1 MYLNILLNSDDLL
14 PSELKYF
21 RCLFE
26 LIHKPICHCQNLL
39 EFSQNSL
46 YCKIMICETL
56 MFENARMR
64 DWCLLVKT
72 LENSWSSATK
82 TSLHN
87 LPVSSLKMFYRTK
100 FTFLPFEASINLETG
115 RKYFNILFLTDSRVK
130 YFELMCSNS
139 DFMWNKIKTLKY
151 FSITSALW
159 TFLNRL
165 QLKWTQLVGP
175 RKVWI

>member
-39 EFSQNSL
+39 EFCQNSL
-46 YCKIMICETL
+46 YCEIMICETL
-56 MFENARMR
+56 MFVNARMR

-72 LENSWSSATK
+72 LENSWSSTTK
-82 TSLHN
+82 TRLHN
-87 LPVSSLKMFYRTK
+87 LPVTLLKMFYNTK
-100 FTFLPFEASINLETG
+100 FTFLPFEASIETG
-115 RKYFNILFLTDSRVK
+115 ENISIFYFWLISALKYFQ
-130 YFELMCSNS
+130 LMCSNS

-151 FSITSALW
+151 FNITSALW

-165 QLKWTQLVGP
+165 QLKWTQLAGP